1 MKKNLILLMA
11 IIMAVMS
18 LPSCSE
24 DNPAESSSDIT
35 DYFPMLLDSWW
46 KYENHVLDSATGQP
60 IGDAEYDSMA
70 VTNNAAEKL
79 SKTVT
84 EFTTW
89 DLVDGNAQAPVMDYF
104 YMEGDKLYA
113 FSDLIARQLDL
124 GSSLPIPISIDEMWV
139 KIADPGASSWQIFQ
153 QPLKDIPIDIGVQVS
168 LNGTF
173 TISGNKKEI
182 STTEIAGNDV
192 KTQRYEIL
200 FVIKGVVDTGILGNK
215 DLTVEARYSVWF
227 AEGIGIVKTE
237 LKPFK
242 AVIQGLYEFPFEGAQ
257 SVLTDHYVP
266 TQLPD

>member
-11 IIMAVMS
+11 IIMTVIS

-35 DYFPMLLDSWW
+35 NYFPLILNSWW
-46 KYENHVLDSATGQP
+46 KYENHVLDSATSQP

-79 SKTVT
+79 GKTVT

-89 DLVDGNAQAPVMDYF
+89 DLVDSNAQAPVMDYF

-113 FSDLIARQLDL
+113 FSSLIARQLDL

-153 QPLKDIPIDIGVQVS
+153 QELTKIPIDIGIPVS
-168 LNGTF
+168 FTGTF
-173 TISGNKKEI
+173 TISGNKKELI
-182 STTEIAGNDV
+182 TTEIAGNNV

-215 DLTVEARYSVWF
+215 DLIVEARYSVWF
-227 AEGIGIVKTE
+227 AEGVGIVRSE
-237 LKPFK
+237 LRPFK
-242 AVIQGLYEFPFEGAQ
+242 VVIPGLYEIPFEGTQ
-257 SVLTDHYVP
+257 SVLTDHLVV
-266 TQLPD
+266 QDLPE